1 MKATLKEKMHMI
13 PQPIQDIAQNL
24 LEAKQEH
31 VQDLYLAR
39 MEAIRDFTNATIDQF
54 LKKNSKFKK
63 WEKN

>member
-1 MKATLKEKMHMI
+1 MI